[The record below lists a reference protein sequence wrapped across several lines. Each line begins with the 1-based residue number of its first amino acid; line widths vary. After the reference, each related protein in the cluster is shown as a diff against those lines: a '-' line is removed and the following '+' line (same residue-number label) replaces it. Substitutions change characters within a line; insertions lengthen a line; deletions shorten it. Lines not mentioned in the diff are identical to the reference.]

1 MQLQLLNKG
10 TPIICYLLSGILL
23 LASSN
28 SFSQETPS
36 FQVNIRPF
44 RANGIYGI
52 GDKRLGYYI
61 KLRNTLSDNQRGT
74 IYLDIKNSYG
84 LSVYH
89 EDIGVFTPPF
99 KGFSKELTLD
109 NSKFT
114 PGFYYVSMAISTNH
128 FNQTFTY
135 VFAVE
140 PEKLPA
146 TGYRPNNFTSFW
158 ENTKRELVNINPQYQ
173 VARRGDM
180 STIGIDVFMV
190 EFQSIG
196 NAKIRGWLS
205 VPKGRGKFPVIYKLP
220 GYASPAKPE
229 TKGNFAVFS
238 LDARGIGGSAD
249 AQQLN
254 YDNYL
259 TTGLYNKQNYIYRD
273 LMMDCLRGLDFIFT
287 QTDLKL
293 DINKVIVKGEGQG
306 AALAAVVAALDSRK
320 VKGLIME
327 RPVLLDLRTVFAF
340 GEIQPSLSWP
350 VNAFKNYLK
359 TSKTP
364 IDNFFRTWDYF
375 DALNFASQVKCPV
388 LMGTALKGIS
398 SPPQSVY
405 NFYNQILG
413 FKREIYVS
421 PDTENNMEAAYYVL
435 ENNWIRETLRIPN

>member
-1 MQLQLLNKG
+1 MPLQPLHKG
-10 TPIICYLLSGILL
+10 TSYICYLLSGLLL
-23 LASSN
+23 LATN
-28 SFSQETPS
+28 HTYAQEIPTLN
-36 FQVNIRPF
+36 VNIKSF

-52 GDKRLGYYI
+52 NDNRKGYYI

-84 LSVYH
+84 QSVYH
-89 EDIGVFTPPF
+89 EDIGVFTTPYS
-99 KGFSKELTLD
+99 GFTKELTLD
-109 NSKFT
+109 NSKFA

-128 FNQTFTY
+128 FNQTFTN

-140 PEKLPA
+140 PEKLP
-146 TGYRPNNFTSFW
+146 TTPYRPNDFTYFW
-158 ENTKRELVNINPQYQ
+158 EDAKRELVNINPQYQ
-173 VARRGDM
+173 VTRRGDM
-180 STIGIDVFMV
+180 STIAMDVFMV

-205 VPKGRGKFPVIYKLP
+205 VPKGRGKFAVIYKLP
-220 GYASPAKPE
+220 GYVTPAKPE
-229 TKGNFAVFS
+229 TKGSLAVFS
-238 LDARGIGGSAD
+238 VDARGIAGSTD
-249 AQQLN
+249 AQQLT

-259 TTGLYNKQNYIYRD
+259 VTGLYNKQNYIYKAVF
-273 LMMDCLRGLDFIFT
+273 MDCLRGLDFIFT
-287 QTDLKL
+287 QTDLKI

-340 GEIQPSLSWP
+340 GETKPVIPWP
-350 VNAFKNYLK
+350 VNAFKNYLRN
-359 TSKTP
+359 SKTP

-375 DALNFASQVKCPV
+375 DALNFASLVKCPV
-388 LMGTALKGIS
+388 LMGTALKSVS

-413 FKREIYVS
+413 FKREMYVS
-421 PDTENNMEAAYYVL
+421 ANTENNMEAAYYVL